1 MEKSEPSLVPE
12 WLRSSAGGT
21 GSGSLSHHFASLQS
35 DGPPS
40 ALAKRNKSSKNTSNS
55 NAPHSS
61 FLSRS
66 SSTNSRKNSSSNGSN
81 KQDTNTYLRSHS
93 SSTRNQRNK
102 GRERL
107 GITDAWDSEYPDSL
121 PSIISGRIE
130 KDTLRRSHSMISRR
144 PDEFSQRRV
153 STDMRNN
160 SYNIN
165 SNGHGTVAVAG
176 SSASSQKVSFERDFP
191 LLGSDERPT
200 TPDIVRVPSPG
211 LSKSVQGLSIGP
223 SSLIGNEGWT
233 SALAEVPTGAV
244 SNCITS
250 SPTSQHPHYAAAASM
265 TAVQLVSI
273 ATSSAAVASNGLNMA
288 ETLVQTPRSHNAP
301 QQSVQAQRAEE
312 LPSLGSKRLIPMTS
326 SPKTLVLNPSDK
338 LKPKTATRT
347 NEVASGPKNGLQQMS
362 SLQMGSHPVR
372 SGSTRADGPKSSAAG
387 KLLLLKPTRE
397 NAISPSLKDGPGQTI
412 NVPVIANGQSSG
424 APVTSALL
432 KHPNNVKLSTNERK
446 TSYNLNGPPVVD
458 KRLSLAQLRSRNDFF
473 NLVRKKSMSSTSA
486 AADSGSVSSSLQNSD
501 ELKEMASG
509 AATLAGNASE
519 LKCNGEACNLGE
531 CSSDHK
537 ESALDDNAVIY
548 PSEEE
553 EAFLRSLGWEDNTG
567 DEGGLTEEEINAFV
581 QKYMKHK
588 PASKLCQNLQLK
600 IATESDPQA
609 SCSAVLSSELRTTD
623 SSL

>member
-12 WLRSSAGGT
+12 WLRSSGGGT
-21 GSGSLSHHFASLQS
+21 GSGTLSHHFASLQS
-35 DGPPS
+35 DGPCS

-81 KQDTNTYLRSHS
+81 KQDTNTYLRSYS
-93 SSTRNQRNK
+93 SSTRNQHNK

-144 PDEFSQRRV
+144 PDELSQRRV

-160 SYNIN
+160 SHSID
-165 SNGHGTVAVAG
+165 SNGHGAVAVAG
-176 SSASSQKVSFERDFP
+176 SSTSCQKVSFERDFP

-200 TPDIVRVPSPG
+200 TPDIIRVPSPG
-211 LSKSVQGLSIGP
+211 LSKGVQGLSIGP

-233 SALAEVPTGAV
+233 SALAEVPTVVG

-250 SPTSQHPHYAAAASM
+250 SPTLQYPPYAAAA
-265 TAVQLVSI
+265 AVQPVSI
-273 ATSSAAVASNGLNMA
+273 STSSAAVASNGLNMA
-288 ETLVQTPRSHNAP
+288 EALVQMPRSHNAP
-301 QQSVQAQRAEE
+301 QQSVQAQRSEE

-338 LKPKTATRT
+338 LKPKTATRS

-372 SGSTRADGPKSSAAG
+372 SGTTRADGPKSSSAG

-397 NAISPSLKDGPGQTI
+397 NVVSPSLKDGPGQTI

-424 APVTSALL
+424 APVASALL
-432 KHPNNVKLSTNERK
+432 KHPNNVKLSSNERK
-446 TSYNLNGPPVVD
+446 TSYNLNVPPVVD

-501 ELKEMASG
+501 ELKETVSG
-509 AATLAGNASE
+509 AAALAGNASE

-531 CSSDHK
+531 SSSDHK
-537 ESALDDNAVIY
+537 ESVLDDNAVIY

-588 PASKLCQNLQLK
+588 PASKLSQNLQLK